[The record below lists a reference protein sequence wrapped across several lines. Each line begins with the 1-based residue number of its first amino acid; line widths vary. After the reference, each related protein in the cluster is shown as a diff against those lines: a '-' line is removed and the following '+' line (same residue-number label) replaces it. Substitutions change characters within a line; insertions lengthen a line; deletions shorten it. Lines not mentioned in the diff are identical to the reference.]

1 MYTNKKFVCKIGKTI
16 MGITTKSKDNALIV
30 FETLKEDILNLNI
43 KPGETIL
50 EQDICNK
57 FSVSRTPVRTA
68 FQRLSDI
75 GLLEIIPYK
84 GARAS
89 LINLSI
95 VQQSIFMRSAI
106 EEKVIKAYIDL
117 YDEYSLCDLNNNLN
131 KQKILL
137 DSNNFTATQFYEIDS
152 QLHKIWFDTTHY
164 KYLWNLLQN
173 LDVHYTRFK
182 ILDLVD
188 DAKHFTEIVNEHV
201 ALLKAIENKDKDGAS
216 EIIEAHLH
224 GGVRRLR
231 EQIVTKF
238 SSYFM
243 EE

>member
-1 MYTNKKFVCKIGKTI
+1 VYAIIGKQK
-16 MGITTKSKDNALIV
+16 MGTTTKSKDNALVV

-50 EQDICNK
+50 EQDICNS

-75 GLLEIIPYK
+75 GLLDIIPYK

-137 DSNNFTATQFYEIDS
+137 DSNNFAAIQFYDIDS
-152 QLHKIWFDTTHY
+152 QMHKIWFDTTHY
-164 KYLWNLLQN
+164 TYLWGLIQN

-188 DAKHFTEIVNEHV
+188 DAKHFTEIKDEHI
-201 ALLKAIENKDKDGAS
+201 ALIKAIENRDKEKAS
-216 EIIEAHLH
+216 QIIEAHLQ
-224 GGVRRLR
+224 GGLRRLQD
-231 EQIVTKF
+231 QIVTKF

>member
-1 MYTNKKFVCKIGKTI
+1 MATS
-16 MGITTKSKDNALIV
+16 TKSKDNALNV
-30 FETLKEDILNLNI
+30 FETLKEDILHLNI

-50 EQDICNK
+50 EQDICNS

-106 EEKVIKAYIDL
+106 EEKVIKEYIDL

-131 KQKILL
+131 KQRILL
-137 DSNNFTATQFYEIDS
+137 DSNDFTATQFYEIDG

-164 KYLWNLLQN
+164 TYLWKLIQN

-188 DAKHFTEIVNEHV
+188 DAKHFTEIQEEHL
-201 ALLKAIENKDKDGAS
+201 ALVKAIENKDKDQAS
-216 EIIEAHLH
+216 KLIEAHLQ

>member
-1 MYTNKKFVCKIGKTI
+1 MAT
-16 MGITTKSKDNALIV
+16 TTKSKDNALVV
-30 FETLKEDILNLNI
+30 FETLKEDILKLKI

-50 EQDICNK
+50 EQDICNI
-57 FSVSRTPVRTA
+57 FEVSRTPVRTA

-89 LINLSI
+89 LIDLSI

-152 QLHKIWFDTTHY
+152 QMHKIWFETTHY
-164 KYLWNLLQN
+164 TYLWNLIQN

-188 DAKHFTEIVNEHV
+188 DSKHFAEIKEEHL
-201 ALLKAIENKDKDGAS
+201 ALAKAIESKDKDGAS
-216 EIIEAHLH
+216 ALIEVHLQ

-238 SSYFM
+238 SSYFT
-243 EE
+243 ED